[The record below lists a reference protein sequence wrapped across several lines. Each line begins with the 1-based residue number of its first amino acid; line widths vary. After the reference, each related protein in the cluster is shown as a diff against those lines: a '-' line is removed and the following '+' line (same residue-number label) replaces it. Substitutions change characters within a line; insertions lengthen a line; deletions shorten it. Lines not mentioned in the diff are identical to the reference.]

1 MWKNASTIDGF
12 LHSESRWAYWR
23 FAADYLVF
31 TCIERY
37 LVGADGL
44 NFRGFGGASELD
56 DVRKTCPTAVSKS
69 DVSVNRSIPPVRDDG
84 VNLKFSRQGSGG
96 KCSADFF
103 DACKSS
109 VVEKIPH
116 RVLDRKSVV

>member
-23 FAADYLVF
+23 FAAGYLVF

-37 LVGADGL
+37 LVGANGF

-56 DVRKTCPTAVSKS
+56 DVRKTCPTAVSKG
-69 DVSVNRSIPPVRDDG
+69 DVSVNRSIPHVRSAG
-84 VNLKFSRQGSGG
+84 GKLTFSRQGSGG
-96 KCSADFF
+96 QCSEDFF
-103 DACKSS
+103 D
-109 VVEKIPH
+109 
-116 RVLDRKSVV
+116 